1 MNIRRFSLVVTLLLI
16 VIAMIAGAPFSGVRA
31 ATVCSPASAISGAFT
46 KDGAGDFCWQTTSLC
61 TYINSWN
68 VTTLEVNGVA
78 YTNVYVVSS
87 SITPLN
93 GMYTIHYNSAVAW
106 GHFEIAGTCSGAG
119 PTPTHT
125 VGASNTP
132 ITGASPTRTPT
143 QGSGPTPTRTS
154 TQPAITPTRTATPG
168 TGGGPAVD
176 PALRAI
182 CTGTSPITCHF
193 GSRFPAGNYNVTVV
207 LGGSSAGNTS
217 VQAEARRN
225 ILGSISTAAGTLST
239 QTFTVNVREPEG
251 QPTGQGGTGTP
262 GLDLYFTGSAPL
274 LNGIGIAPAAN
285 PFVIYLAGDSTV
297 CDQPTVPYTGWGQIL
312 PQYFKMGT
320 SIANYGDSGENSS
333 SFLSAAALFPTMKAL
348 VKTNDFVLI
357 QFGHNDKDTSKAT
370 YQANLISMIN
380 GVRQRGGTP
389 VLVTP
394 PVRRLFG
401 SDGKLTA
408 TALHIN
414 NLGVDLPAA
423 MREVAAANNVPL
435 IDLTA
440 KSKVLIEGLGSTG
453 SASIYLTVAN
463 DGVSDNT
470 HFSAYGAGQ
479 MANLVLQGIRELN
492 LSIVSRLR

>member
-1 MNIRRFSLVVTLLLI
+1 MKARRFSLVITILVVVMAT
-16 VIAMIAGAPFSGVRA
+16 IAGASFFRARA
-31 ATVCSPASAISGAFT
+31 ATVCSPATAISGAFS
-46 KDGAGDFCWQTTSLC
+46 KDGAGDFCWQTASLC
-61 TYINSWN
+61 SYINSWN
-68 VTTLEVNGVA
+68 LTTLEVNGTV
-78 YTNVYVVSS
+78 YTNLYVASS
-87 SITPLN
+87 SIVPLN
-93 GMYTIHYNSAVAW
+93 GAYILHYNSTVAY
-106 GHFEIAGTCSGAG
+106 GHFEIGGTCSGGG
-119 PTPTHT
+119 PT
-125 VGASNTP
+125 NT
-132 ITGASPTRTPT
+132 PTRTPT
-143 QGSGPTPTRTS
+143 QGSGPTN
-154 TQPAITPTRTATPG
+154 TPTRTPTQGSGPTNTP
-168 TGGGPAVD
+168 TRTVTPNPGGGPAVD

-193 GSRFPAGNYNVTVV
+193 GSRFPAGNYDVTVV
-207 LGGSSAGNTS
+207 LGGSTAGSTS

-225 ILGSISTAAGTLST
+225 ILGTISTAAGVLST

-262 GLDLYFTGSAPL
+262 GLDLYFSGSAPL
-274 LNGIGIAPAAN
+274 LNGIGIAPATS
-285 PFVIYLAGDSTV
+285 PLVIYLAGDSTV
-297 CDQPTVPYTGWGQIL
+297 CDQPTIPYTGWGQIL

-333 SFLSAAALFPTMKAL
+333 SFLAAAALFPTMKAL
-348 VKTNDFVLI
+348 IKTNDFVLI

-370 YQANLISMIN
+370 YQANLLSMIN
-380 GVRQRGGTP
+380 GVRQRGGIP

-401 SDGKLTA
+401 SDGKLTS

-440 KSKVLIEGLGSTG
+440 KSKVLVEGLGPTA
-453 SASIYLTVAN
+453 SAPIYLTVAN
-463 DGVSDNT
+463 DGVNDTT